1 MEKIKQLRK
10 ILKLNHLEGY
20 IIPKNDEFFNE
31 NVQIHKDRLKN
42 ISNFTGSAGFA
53 IILLKE
59 NYLFVDGRYTLQAQ
73 KQCKGK
79 FKIITLPSK
88 SFRKI
93 IKKKLKIGFDPKL
106 YTSHLLNVYFNN
118 SNFQLKPLNS
128 NLIDQIIKIK
138 KNSIK
143 SKAWLINDKNS
154 GENYFSKMNKIK
166 KVLIKN
172 KVDMIFISAPEC
184 VNWLINI
191 RGADNQFSPIVN
203 AQMIVN
209 LKGNSILFID
219 KKKLNKSIEKKFKN
233 INIIDISF
241 LDIFLG
247 KIKKKRVLIDKFSC
261 SIYYENMLKKNNFVK
276 NEEDY
281 TYYLKSKKNKIE
293 IKNSINSHF
302 TDGLALTKFLFWLK
316 RNYINKN
323 LSEIDAEN
331 KLLKFRK
338 QSAKFVSSSFP
349 TISATGPNGAVIH
362 YRANKKSNRKL
373 KKGDIYLV
381 DSGGQ
386 YKFGTT
392 DVTRTISLNN
402 NYTKI
407 KNIFTR
413 VLKGHIAVS
422 NFKLSFKTTGSD
434 IDKVAR
440 YALQEINLDY
450 PHGTGHGVGYFA
462 NVHEGPQAFSK
473 SNKIKIEEGM
483 IISNE
488 PGYYLKNNFG
498 IRIENLIYVKKI
510 KNKLKF
516 RNLTLAPIDKSLID
530 KKILNNKEINWIN
543 SYHRLIFKKFERHMN
558 GVEKRDLINACSEL

>member
-1 MEKIKQLRK
+1 MEKIKQLRE

-88 SFRKI
+88 SFRRI

-106 YTSHLLNVYFNN
+106 YTSHLLNAYFNN

-172 KVDMIFISAPEC
+172 KMDMIFISAPEC

-276 NEEDY
+276 NEGDY

-302 TDGLALTKFLFWLK
+302 IDGLALTKFLFWLK

-362 YRANKKSNRKL
+362 YRADKKSNRKL

-510 KNKLKF
+510 KNELKF

-530 KKILNNKEINWIN
+530 KKILNNKEIDWIN
-543 SYHRLIFKKFERHMN
+543 SYHRLIFKKFERHMSS
-558 GVEKRDLINACSEL
+558 VEKKDLINACSEL

>member
-106 YTSHLLNVYFNN
+106 YTSHLLNAYFNN

-241 LDIFLG
+241 LDIFLR

-302 TDGLALTKFLFWLK
+302 IDGLALTKFLFWLK

-362 YRANKKSNRKL
+362 YRADKKSNRKL

-473 SNKIKIEEGM
+473 NNKIKIEEGM

-510 KNKLKF
+510 KNELKF

-543 SYHRLIFKKFERHMN
+543 SYHRSIFKKFERHMS
-558 GVEKRDLINACSEL
+558 GVEKKDLINACSEL